1 MNKLRLVIDT
11 NILVSSIL
19 IESSLPDI
27 AFKEARKIGTIL
39 FSDVT
44 FQELQEVLTRS
55 KFDKYIPLDIRSQFL
70 AKIKLESEQ
79 ILVSEIVNKC
89 RDPKDDKFLDVAVN
103 GQATHIITGDKDL
116 LELNPFEGIPI
127 LTPKQFLEFIK
138 DIKP

>member
-103 GQATHIITGDKDL
+103 GQATHIIT
-116 LELNPFEGIPI
+116 
-127 LTPKQFLEFIK
+127 
-138 DIKP
+138 